1 MLKSFYLYLISAAS
15 LLLTLGHTSGV
26 AQTSIVDSLHFS
38 RVQVASGEDS
48 LHVSFF
54 YHLSADELKSSRALR
69 LVPRYVSDGVEQI
82 LPEVLING
90 YSRARYYAREQAA
103 LSHEEFEAQRP
114 AQVIT
119 QKRGKGIE
127 VHYHTRLKRSTSEG
141 GRLLV
146 DAYWEDCCQSLPLA
160 TTLLYAE
167 APTMPV
173 PPLPEVGFPAL
184 FEANVSF
191 IRPMAEKVKMRQ
203 ANLSVRINFLV
214 GKHDLLPD
222 YRQNA
227 QELARVDSVLRPMT
241 SNPDMYSFT
250 NAYIRGYAS
259 PEASAASNLSLS
271 QRRADVFKDY
281 VVRRYNLNGL
291 SHFPSTGMG
300 EDWNGLKQALEAHPM
315 ARQQQ
320 VMNIIESVANEDE
333 RERRL
338 KALAGG
344 VPYRELLANYFPPL
358 RRMEM
363 GVGYTV
369 RALKAEEAEVMIDGR
384 PQDLSA
390 AEFFEVARR
399 RNSDQLIA
407 AHREGYGKEYYL
419 ATEYFAQDSISYINA
434 SSAAL
439 IRGALSEAK
448 VFLEKAG
455 DTPYAYNNYGLYYW
469 LSDDVERAESYFRK
483 ALTVDAIKDTA
494 RYNLRLFE
502 AWKQKRNPSLQP
514 Q

>member
-1 MLKSFYLYLISAAS
+1 
-15 LLLTLGHTSGV
+15 
-26 AQTSIVDSLHFS
+26 
-38 RVQVASGEDS
+38 
-48 LHVSFF
+48 
-54 YHLSADELKSSRALR
+54 
-69 LVPRYVSDGVEQI
+69 
-82 LPEVLING
+82 
-90 YSRARYYAREQAA
+90 
-103 LSHEEFEAQRP
+103 
-114 AQVIT
+114 
-119 QKRGKGIE
+119 
-127 VHYHTRLKRSTSEG
+127 
-141 GRLLV
+141 
-146 DAYWEDCCQSLPLA
+146 
-160 TTLLYAE
+160 
-167 APTMPV
+167 
-173 PPLPEVGFPAL
+173 
-184 FEANVSF
+184 
-191 IRPMAEKVKMRQ
+191 
-203 ANLSVRINFLV
+203 
-214 GKHDLLPD
+214 
-222 YRQNA
+222 
-227 QELARVDSVLRPMT
+227 
-241 SNPDMYSFT
+241 
-250 NAYIRGYAS
+250 
-259 PEASAASNLSLS
+259 
-271 QRRADVFKDY
+271 
-281 VVRRYNLNGL
+281 
-291 SHFPSTGMG
+291 
-300 EDWNGLKQALEAHPM
+300 M